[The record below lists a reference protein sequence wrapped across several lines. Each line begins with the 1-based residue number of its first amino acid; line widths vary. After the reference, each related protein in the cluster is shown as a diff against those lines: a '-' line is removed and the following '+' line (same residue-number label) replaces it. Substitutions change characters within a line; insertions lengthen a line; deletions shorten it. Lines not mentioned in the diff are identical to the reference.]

1 MQKTGILAALNMKS
15 FNIILF
21 SLVIVFAAIYLPLV
35 SVVALIAVILL
46 GVYIKQPSWIFMILI
61 VSFSLSIDK
70 IFSIHL
76 AGLDSLSFYKLAILG
91 FVISLFLRFGI
102 RKDLIYPALAIGFLF
117 VESYFLSDLPS
128 KVSPLDPFKA
138 FLGVIVPFLLLMPH
152 FSREISQRIIRV
164 LAWLPLFS
172 LAGGYIL
179 QLAGILSITNLE
191 MSGVT
196 RLQGANIAAHLAMLC
211 FISICVCLIQIK
223 QGHQVVLYYM
233 LTLAHLVILVQTG
246 TRGPLIALIPII
258 LVYLFDQLKAFIK
271 GKVSAI
277 IPLILFVVAVT
288 YMVIAQWDNYEMRSE
303 SKGLSGRDVAWSY
316 FIEKA
321 NEYPIFGRGLGST
334 LVANDGSI
342 FSGFVVPH
350 NEYIR
355 FYYDGGLVG
364 AILLFLSLLL
374 VFRAV
379 YFRLSGMIRLYFAG
393 MIIGFLTYSFF
404 DNTLSTVHLIAPFC
418 IFLNA
423 LYATGNGVHSKSGV
437 EAEVDIQVQR
447 AKDVSFSKEIRT

>member
-1 MQKTGILAALNMKS
+1 MQKTGILAA
-15 FNIILF
+15 FNVKTINFLIF
-21 SLVIVFAAIYLPLV
+21 SLLIIIAAIYLPLF
-35 SVVALIAVILL
+35 SVIFLISLILL
-46 GVYIKQPSWIFMILI
+46 GVYIKQPSWIYFVLI
-61 VSFSLSIDK
+61 VTFSLSIDK
-70 IFSIHL
+70 IFKVQL

-91 FVISLFLRFGI
+91 FVVSLFLRFGFI
-102 RKDLIYPALAIGFLF
+102 KIMSYPALAIGFLF

-138 FLGVIVPFLLLMPH
+138 FLGVVVPFLLLMLNFP
-152 FSREISQRIIRV
+152 RGVNQQIIRV

-172 LAGGYIL
+172 LGGGYLL
-179 QLAGILSITNLE
+179 QQVGILSIFNLE
-191 MSGVT
+191 ISGVT

-211 FISICVCLIQIK
+211 FISICVCLIQIR
-223 QGHQVVLYYM
+223 QGKQVVLYYL
-233 LTLAHLVILVQTG
+233 LTLTHLVILVQTG

-258 LVYLFDQLKAFIK
+258 LVYLFDQLRGFIK
-271 GKVSAI
+271 GRVSAL
-277 IPLILFVVAVT
+277 IPLFLFITAVA
-288 YMVIAQWDNYEMRSE
+288 YMVFAQWDNYEMRQE
-303 SKGLSGRDVAWSY
+303 SKGLSGRDVAWNY
-316 FIEKA
+316 FIGKA

-379 YFRLSGMIRLYFAG
+379 YQKLGGMLRLYFVG
-393 MIIGFLTYSFF
+393 MIVGFLTYSFF
-404 DNTLSTVHLIAPFC
+404 DNTLSTIHLIAPFC
-418 IFLNA
+418 VYLNTLYTNGGETDTKRKTEKERAA
-423 LYATGNGVHSKSGV
+423 LQKPSA
-437 EAEVDIQVQR
+437 DIHFQ
-447 AKDVSFSKEIRT
+447 KESRV

>member
-1 MQKTGILAALNMKS
+1 MQKTGLMAAMDMKS
-15 FNIILF
+15 FKIIFL
-21 SLVIVFAAIYLPLV
+21 SLVIVAAAIYLPLV
-35 SVVALIAVILL
+35 SVAALLSVILL
-46 GVYIKQPSWIFMILI
+46 GVYIRRPSWIFMILVI
-61 VSFSLSIDK
+61 SFSLSIDK
-70 IFSIHL
+70 IFRVQL

-91 FVISLFLRFGI
+91 FVVSLFLRYGI
-102 RKDLIYPALAIGFLF
+102 RKALIYPALAIMFLF
-117 VESYFLSDLPS
+117 LESYFLSDLPN
-128 KVSPLDPFKA
+128 KVSPVDPFKA
-138 FLGVIVPFLLLMPH
+138 FLGVVVPFLLLIPH
-152 FSREISQRIIRV
+152 FSREVSQRIIHV

-172 LAGGYIL
+172 LAGGYFL
-179 QLAGILSITNLE
+179 QMGGILSIVNLE
-191 MSGVT
+191 ISGVT

-211 FISICVCLIQIK
+211 FISICVCLIQIR
-223 QGHQVVLYYM
+223 QGQQAVLFYM
-233 LTLAHLVILVQTG
+233 LTLTHLVILVQTG

-258 LVYLFDQLKAFIK
+258 LVYLFDQLKAFVK
-271 GKVSAI
+271 GRVIAV
-277 IPLILFVVAVT
+277 IPLILFVVAVA

-374 VFRAV
+374 VFGAV
-379 YFRLSGMIRLYFAG
+379 YHRLKGIIKLYFVGMIA
-393 MIIGFLTYSFF
+393 GFLIYSFF

-418 IFLNA
+418 IYLNA
-423 LYATGNGVHSKSGV
+423 LYTTG
-437 EAEVDIQVQR
+437 EAQNTTKTSEKEADPQVQLTGE
-447 AKDVSFSKEIRT
+447 VSFSKEIRT